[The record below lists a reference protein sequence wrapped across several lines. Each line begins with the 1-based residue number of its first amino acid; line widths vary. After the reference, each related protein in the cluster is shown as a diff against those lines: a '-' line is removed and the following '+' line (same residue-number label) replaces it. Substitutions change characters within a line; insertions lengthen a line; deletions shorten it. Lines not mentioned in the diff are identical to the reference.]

1 MKILLLGIT
10 LMGCTSTNNKLVLD
24 SIKKQIPNDNFYFI
38 RGLERDRSLSTNIRY
53 RGIVYSDKLREEK
66 AFAGIQVALEDMD
79 ELWKYEE
86 DFVRQYENALIEEA
100 KIKYLISSI
109 NVLSSDVNNYIQ
121 YTPFTLKPDE
131 NDEVGVYVI
140 GQLSNVTLAGIKGGV
155 ESQLIKIKE
164 RKKKEETRGLKL
176 SNQSN
181 EKYSQNFSSK
191 GGFKFN
197 GRGEYCD

>member
-1 MKILLLGIT
+1 MMIKDVEYAFFAQLSYLNW
-10 LMGCTSTNNKLVLD
+10 NNLAMNELKNEDPYKNRDL
-24 SIKKQIPNDNFYFI
+24 IP
-38 RGLERDRSLSTNIRY
+38 
-53 RGIVYSDKLREEK
+53 
-66 AFAGIQVALEDMD
+66 
-79 ELWKYEE
+79 
-86 DFVRQYENALIEEA
+86 
-100 KIKYLISSI
+100 SI

-197 GRGEYCD
+197 GRGEYCE